1 MLFPIPRD
9 LPDPWAEPISPES
22 PALAG
27 RFFTTTPPGR
37 GALAIEGLARGEVCT
52 RFKIKK
58 KKKLDPSFRIAS
70 TLSLILPQRI
80 PPGSHVEVL
89 PLHFQ

>member
-22 PALAG
+22 PALTG
-27 RFFTTTPPGR
+27 RFFTTTPPGI
-37 GALAIEGLARGEVCT
+37 GALVIEGLARGKVCT
-52 RFKIKK
+52 SFKI

-80 PPGSHVEVL
+80 PPSSHVEVL
-89 PLHFQ
+89 PSHFQ

>member
-9 LPDPWAEPISPES
+9 LPDPWAEPLSPES

-27 RFFTTTPPGR
+27 RFFTTTPPGI
-37 GALAIEGLARGEVCT
+37 GALVIEGLARGKVCT
-52 RFKIKK
+52 SFKI

-80 PPGSHVEVL
+80 PPSYHVEVL
-89 PLHFQ
+89 PSHFQ